1 MKKKIIGIHGAQV
14 KPYFTIA
21 HCSGSFSRVRLIIA
35 IAVVVTYLSIVL
47 LRVMEILAKATSLSV
62 Y

>member
-21 HCSGSFSRVRLIIA
+21 HCLGSFSQVRLIIA
-35 IAVVVTYLSIVL
+35 IAVVVTYVSSVL
-47 LRVMEILAKATSLSV
+47 LRIMKILAKATSLSI

>member
-1 MKKKIIGIHGAQV
+1 MKKKIIGIHGAQL

-21 HCSGSFSRVRLIIA
+21 HCSGSFSQVRLIIA

-47 LRVMEILAKATSLSV
+47 LRIMKILAKATSLSV